1 MLLTP
6 GRCANN
12 QIISEAIPAKPMED
26 SVLKVRALELWNK
39 GVERHMHGDFDGA
52 ILLYTKSIDVCPT
65 AEAYTFRGWA
75 YNYFGRVDD
84 AIGECK
90 KAIEVDPDFGNP
102 YNDIGAYLIAKGDFD
117 EAVPWLEKAKHAP
130 RYEPR
135 HFPYM
140 NLGRL
145 YATKGMLQQAIREFE
160 HALRLQ
166 PGEPTCQA
174 SLARLRAA
182 LN

>member
-1 MLLTP
+1 MLK
-6 GRCANN
+6 
-12 QIISEAIPAKPMED
+12 QQ
-26 SVLKVRALELWNK
+26 ALALWNE
-39 GVERHMHGDFDGA
+39 GVQHHMRGDFQAA
-52 ILLYTKSIDVCPT
+52 INLYSRSIELCPT

-75 YNYFGRVDD
+75 YHFLGRIDD
-84 AIGECK
+84 AIAECR

-102 YNDIGAYLIAKGDFD
+102 YNDIGSYLIAKGDLD
-117 EAVPWLEKAKHAP
+117 NAVEWLERAKRAP

-145 YATKGMLQQAIREFE
+145 YAAKGMVLQAIREFE
-160 HALRLQ
+160 GALEIN
-166 PGEPTCQA
+166 PEEPLCREMVV
-174 SLARLRAA
+174 RLRAM

>member
-1 MLLTP
+1 MADEEVK
-6 GRCANN
+6 R
-12 QIISEAIPAKPMED
+12 Q
-26 SVLKVRALELWNK
+26 RALELWNE
-39 GVERHMHGDFDGA
+39 GAAHQMRGDLAGA
-52 ILLYTKSIDVCPT
+52 VTLYTRSIELYPT

-75 YNYFGRVDD
+75 YRFLGRIDD

-90 KAIEVDPDFGNP
+90 RAIAIDPSFGNP
-102 YNDIGAYLIAKGDFD
+102 YNDIGAYLIDKGELDA
-117 EAVPWLEKAKHAP
+117 AVEWLERAKRAP

-145 YATKGMLQQAIREFE
+145 YAAQGMVLRSIEEFE
-160 HALRLQ
+160 QALEIE
-166 PGEPTCQA
+166 PGEPNC
-174 SLARLRAA
+174 LEMIARLRLL